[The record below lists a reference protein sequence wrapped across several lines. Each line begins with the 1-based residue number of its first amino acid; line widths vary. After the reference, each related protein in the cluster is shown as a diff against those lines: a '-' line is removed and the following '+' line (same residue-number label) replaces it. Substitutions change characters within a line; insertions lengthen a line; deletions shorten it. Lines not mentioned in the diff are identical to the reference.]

1 MQMTRAISL
10 VTKRGLQELDVNTP
24 IRFLINDY
32 IVDGIIDNVD
42 VNFDRGE
49 RADFQFGMVTPMVRR
64 VNDRIK
70 IEISLFDGNISK
82 PQKKEQVF
90 RI

>member
-1 MQMTRAISL
+1 MQMTKAISL

-32 IVDGIIDNVD
+32 IVDGVIDNVD
-42 VNFDRGE
+42 VNIDMDN

-64 VNDRIK
+64 VNDRVK
-70 IEISLFDGNISK
+70 IEISLFDGSISK
-82 PQKKEQVF
+82 LQKKDQVF